1 MKKITALLLS
11 LLLALSLLC
20 ACGDASDGSDAS
32 QPAEPITIRIA
43 GMKGPTSIG
52 LVNVMEDNSNGKSA
66 NKYEFTLAGTA
77 DEITPKLIKGELDI
91 AAVPANLAS
100 VLYNKTNGEIQLLA
114 VNTLGVL
121 YAVTTDESVT
131 ALEDLRGRTVYTT
144 GKGTTPEYTLRYI
157 LSENGIDP
165 DNDVDIVFKSEATEV
180 VSFLASE
187 ENAIAILPQPYVTV
201 ASSKVS
207 GLKTVIDLNEEW
219 SKIDNTGAIITGVLV
234 VRKAFAT
241 EHPEEIKAFLSE
253 YEESIKTVNKD
264 AAKAAQLVAK
274 HGIFENAAVIEKAI
288 PKCNLTFISGGEMS
302 QPVGKYL
309 GVLYAQNAKSVGGK
323 LPELDFYYVP

>member
-1 MKKITALLLS
+1 MKKIIALLLTS
-11 LLLALSLLC
+11 LMLLSVLC
-20 ACGDASDGSDAS
+20 ACTSKSDTSSDVS
-32 QPAEPITIRIA
+32 AEPITVRIA

-100 VLYNKTNGEIQLLA
+100 VLYNKTEGEIQLLA

-121 YAVTTDESVT
+121 YVVTTDEGVDS
-131 ALEDLRGRTVYTT
+131 LDDLRGRTIYTT

-180 VSFLASE
+180 VSFLATE
-187 ENAIAILPQPYVTV
+187 ENAIAMLPQPYATV
-201 ASSKVS
+201 AQNKVS
-207 GLKTVIDLNEEW
+207 GLKTVIDLNQEW
-219 SKIDNTGAIITGVLV
+219 AKIDNTSAIVTGVLV
-234 VRKAFAT
+234 VRKSFA
-241 EHPEEIKAFLSE
+241 EENPEAVEKFLSE
-253 YEESIKTVNKD
+253 YEASIKSVNSD
-264 AAKAAQLVAK
+264 ASAAAQLVAK

-288 PKCNLTFISGGEMS
+288 PKCNITFISGGAMT
-302 QPVGKYL
+302 QTVGKYL